1 MNPRNRLDDDL
12 KSISDN
18 IRDLVRKEGKFLVLS
33 SPSPDGIAA
42 SSIVF
47 QTLERLNTKCVL
59 RSTSSLTDSLHVGN
73 SISDEYDLCL
83 LLDFE
88 HESVEKLDKC
98 LQNKWLLIRHLSD
111 EIAPESN
118 EAYSQQVLNI
128 NRYRAQ
134 WLVRNNLCRHL
145 LSTVDNIRHKK

>member
-47 QTLERLNTKCVL
+47 QTLARLNTKCIL
-59 RSTSSLTDSLHVGN
+59 RSTSNLTDSLHIGN
-73 SISDEYDLCL
+73 SVSDEYDLCL

-98 LQNKWLLIRHLSD
+98 LQNKWLLIQAS
-111 EIAPESN
+111 
-118 EAYSQQVLNI
+118 
-128 NRYRAQ
+128 
-134 WLVRNNLCRHL
+134 
-145 LSTVDNIRHKK
+145 IR